1 MVVAPSFV
9 CVAFFFLLFMNKDC
23 RQIWINCFKKCKKI
37 FELCKPAPGRIRAD
51 TYRSRCSSTLT
62 VISDRRISEHF
73 TADHVLKLTHPHLF
87 AGSVTTVN
95 MERPRSSTLSLLL
108 TSHTRESSNEKIQE
122 ITSQND
128 VDKRSRCNSVPLFVA
143 NENVEDAEKI
153 NSNLSSL
160 NSPSRDLSE
169 LGSKSSI
176 ISDTNS
182 NTNLEREGFI
192 HDIKAYSSKALCTVK
207 NDDSWLWGA
216 HQLKRRQIIK
226 SETVSKYYY
235 LYICTIQ
242 SLDAWIC

>member
-9 CVAFFFLLFMNKDC
+9 CIAFFFLLFMNKDC

-73 TADHVLKLTHPHLF
+73 SADHVLKLTHPYLF
-87 AGSVTTVN
+87 PGNVN
-95 MERPRSSTLSLLL
+95 VERPRSSTLSLLL
-108 TSHTRESSNEKIQE
+108 TSHTGVCSNEKIQE
-122 ITSQND
+122 TTSQDD

-153 NSNLSSL
+153 NLNLSSL

-169 LGSKSSI
+169 LESKSSI

-182 NTNLEREGFI
+182 YTNLEREGFI
-192 HDIKAYSSKALCTVK
+192 QDIQAYSSKAFCTVK
-207 NDDSWLWGA
+207 NDDSWL
-216 HQLKRRQIIK
+216 
-226 SETVSKYYY
+226 
-235 LYICTIQ
+235 
-242 SLDAWIC
+242 